1 MPVSTSTLDKPQSLL
16 RKPPW
21 LKMKIPGGESYQ
33 KIHTLRKQHNL
44 ATVCEEAR
52 CPNLGEC
59 WSKKHATFMLF
70 GKKCTRACRFCDVD
84 SGKPLPPDLDEPR
97 KVAEATQALGVKYC
111 VITSVN
117 RDDLEDNGAFLFAET
132 IRQLKLLNPGILVEL
147 LIPDLQGSEKDL
159 QTILNAN
166 PDVLGH
172 NLETSRRMHPSARPQ
187 SNYDTSL
194 NVLRNAK
201 KSAPHV
207 LVKSAFMV
215 GLGETDPEISEMLLD
230 LKNHGVDIV
239 HIGQY
244 ARPQSWNLPV
254 LRYVSPEQFQE
265 FEKQGNALGISAILA
280 GPLVRSSYRA
290 ETTYRK
296 LKPL

>member
-1 MPVSTSTLDKPQSLL
+1 
-16 RKPPW
+16 
-21 LKMKIPGGESYQ
+21 MKIPGGESYQ
-33 KIHTLRKQHNL
+33 KIQTLSKQHNL

-59 WSKKHATFMLF
+59 WAQKHATFMLF

-84 SGKPLPPDLDEPR
+84 TGKPLPPDKDEPR
-97 KVAEATQALGVKYC
+97 KVAEATQALGVQYC

-117 RDDLEDNGAFLFAET
+117 RDDLEDNGAALFAET
-132 IRQLKLLNPGILVEL
+132 VRQLKLLNPGILVEL
-147 LIPDLQGSEKDL
+147 LIPDLKGSEKDL

-187 SNYDTSL
+187 SDYDTSL
-194 NVLRNAK
+194 TVLRNAK
-201 KSAPHV
+201 KSAPHIF
-207 LVKSAFMV
+207 VKSAFMV
-215 GLGETDPEISEMLLD
+215 GLGETDEEIFEMLRD
-230 LKNHGVDIV
+230 LKNHSVDIV

-244 ARPQSWNLPV
+244 ARPQSWNSPV

-265 FEKQGNALGISAILA
+265 FENQGHALGISAILA

-296 LKPL
+296 LRT